1 MCLTDKV
8 MMMKGLIV
16 ATFRLYELARN
27 GSYGLHAD
35 AGDRQKRSAEAGR
48 TSDDVASS
56 VRRRRQQQQQ
66 HQRLRR
72 SRTGTDGQRIYF
84 S

>member
-1 MCLTDKV
+1 

-16 ATFRLYELARN
+16 ATFRLYELARS

>member
-1 MCLTDKV
+1 
-8 MMMKGLIV
+8 MMKGLIV

-27 GSYGLHAD
+27 GSYRLQAD

>member
-1 MCLTDKV
+1 

-56 VRRRRQQQQQ
+56 VRRRRQQQ